1 MRASPRARHVVGPA
15 VGESVGVSS
24 MAAEYPIQA
33 TLERTLLSAASVFLT
48 EPDHKSTPVSVEV
61 IDFIERLAVESG
73 SHQRVIELCVH
84 RRWTMRRAQ
93 LVASRDSRVAAAVDI
108 RIKGGTAA
116 ESDAQLS
123 AAAVDE
129 AAISQLDAQKPKAMT
144 MASIWGGAV

>member
-1 MRASPRARHVVGPA
+1 MRAPPRVRHVVGPA

-93 LVASRDSRVAAAVDI
+93 LVASRDSRVAAAVDV

-129 AAISQLDAQKPKAMT
+129 AAIAQLDAQKPKAMT